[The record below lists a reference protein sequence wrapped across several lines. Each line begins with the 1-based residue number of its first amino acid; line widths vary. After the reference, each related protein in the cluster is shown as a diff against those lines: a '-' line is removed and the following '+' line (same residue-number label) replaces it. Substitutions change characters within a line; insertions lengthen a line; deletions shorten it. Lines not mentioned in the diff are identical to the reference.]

1 MKVLCN
7 QQVENTP
14 LSRVVSCK
22 VALKASAPQE
32 RWFVLWRMAP
42 EGGQEE
48 IAWSKAVDFYAFS
61 WGVPRKPA

>member
-7 QQVENTP
+7 QDVENTS

-32 RWFVLWRMAP
+32 LWFILRRMAP
-42 EGGQEE
+42 EGGQEGME
-48 IAWSKAVDFYAFS
+48 WSKAVDFYAFS